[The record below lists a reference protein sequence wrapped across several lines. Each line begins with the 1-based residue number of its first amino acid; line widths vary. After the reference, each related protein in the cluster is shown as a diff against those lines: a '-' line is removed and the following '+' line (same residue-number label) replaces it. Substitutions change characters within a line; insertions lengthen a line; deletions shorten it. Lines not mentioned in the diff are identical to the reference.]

1 MLSAVSIALG
11 GWVVLNGVL
20 FAALM
25 LRRDRPDVRER
36 LFRWVLKGERRRGPT
51 LRDHQIFKVPN

>member
-1 MLSAVSIALG
+1 MLSAVSIAFG
-11 GWVVLNGVL
+11 GWVVLNAAL
-20 FAALM
+20 FAALA

-51 LRDHQIFKVPN
+51 LPDHQLFKVPN